1 MKKAVNIIWGIWCSL
16 ACIFSPLWIAMI
28 YLNMTGL
35 IYKYDYSMDE
45 GTAIIIGFIL
55 LILWI
60 IFAAFPIVAL
70 LLRLFKYDK
79 KYASVSIIL
88 IIVFCMVGVMACGGN
103 PINFLI
109 S

>member
-1 MKKAVNIIWGIWCSL
+1 MKKVANILWGIWCSL

-45 GTAIIIGFIL
+45 GTAIIIGVVL

-60 IFAAFPIVAL
+60 SLVAFPIVAL
-70 LLRLFKYDK
+70 LLRMSKCDK
-79 KYASVSIIL
+79 KFMLIGIIL
-88 IIVFCMVGVMACGGN
+88 IIAFCMVGVTACGGN

>member
-1 MKKAVNIIWGIWCSL
+1 MKKALNILWGIWCSL

-45 GTAIIIGFIL
+45 GTAIIIGFVL

-60 IFAAFPIVAL
+60 GLVVFPIIAL
-70 LLRLFKYDK
+70 LLRLFRYDK
-79 KYASVSIIL
+79 KYAPISIIF
-88 IIVFCMVGVMACGGN
+88 IIAFYTVGVMACGGN
-103 PINFLI
+103 PIDILI
-109 S
+109 L

>member
-1 MKKAVNIIWGIWCSL
+1 MKKALNIIWGIWCSL

-28 YLNMTGL
+28 YLNMTGM

-45 GTAIIIGFIL
+45 GTAIIVGFVL

-60 IFAAFPIVAL
+60 GLVAFPIVAL
-70 LLRLFKYDK
+70 LLRLFRYNK
-79 KYASVSIIL
+79 KYVSIS
-88 IIVFCMVGVMACGGN
+88 IVFIVALYMIGVMACGGN
-103 PINFLI
+103 PINILI